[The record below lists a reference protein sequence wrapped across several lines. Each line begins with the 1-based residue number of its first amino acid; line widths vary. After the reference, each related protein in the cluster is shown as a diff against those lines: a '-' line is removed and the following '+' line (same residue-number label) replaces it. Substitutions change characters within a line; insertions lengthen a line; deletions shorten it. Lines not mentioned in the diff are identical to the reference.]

1 MSEIEILERIGG
13 GAFGQVHRG
22 RFRATEVAVKLVPR
36 TSEQE
41 LKQFRAEAAMLA
53 RLRHPNVCLFMGAC
67 FDEQAPHWALVT
79 EYISQGSLW
88 DALRDPRGDRAW
100 PLGRRYRVGAGIAR
114 GLAYLHAHRPPVL
127 HRDVKSPNVLVDVGD
142 VAKLC
147 DVGLARNAGLGDAS
161 RAAMTAG
168 CGTPQWMPPEVL
180 QAEPYNEAADVYA
193 LGIVLWEVATRRCPY
208 DDAPDLAGVALA
220 MRVVRDGLRPSI
232 PEEADRGLVGL
243 AKACWASDAAARPSA
258 AQALEH
264 LERSTPRARR
274 MF

>member
-100 PLGRRYRVGAGIAR
+100 PLGRRYRVSAGIAR
-114 GLAYLHAHRPPVL
+114 GLAYLHAHRPAIL

-180 QAEPYNEAADVYA
+180 QAEPYDAAADVYA

-208 DDAPDLAGVALA
+208 DDSPDLAGVALA

-232 PEEADRGLVGL
+232 PEGSDRGLMGL